1 MISSFQDSS
10 CTHRTQGRPGRVL
23 KKPSFHPLGGLTLV
37 GVWTRSPVWG
47 AALIQAA
54 ALVPNLSPEVAVAR
68 LSQHLYEE
76 VTVPVPLVL
85 GSQGT
90 SALLR

>member
-1 MISSFQDSS
+1 MISCFQDSS
-10 CTHRTQGRPGRVL
+10 CTHRTQGRPGWVP
-23 KKPSFHPLGGLTLV
+23 KKPSFHSPGRLTLV
-37 GVWTRSPVWG
+37 GVWTRSPVWW

-54 ALVPNLSPEVAVAR
+54 TLVPNLSPGVAVAR

-85 GSQGT
+85 GSRGP